1 MLHNLAPTL
10 GKIGGSPS
18 FQLSVTVEAILHP
31 IVMPNYGRVY
41 GVNLAVEMGV
51 GVKMANKSLCNFLS
65 TSFRNKM
72 IRTITGKMLMKVFF
86 KNMRRTWPYF
96 RNFPKTMTIIVQ

>member
-1 MLHNLAPTL
+1 MLHNLAPTV

-18 FQLSVTVEAILHP
+18 FQLSVTAGGIQQP

-51 GVKMANKSLCNFLS
+51 GVKMANKLQFSIN
-65 TSFRNKM
+65 
-72 IRTITGKMLMKVFF
+72 
-86 KNMRRTWPYF
+86 
-96 RNFPKTMTIIVQ
+96 IISQQND